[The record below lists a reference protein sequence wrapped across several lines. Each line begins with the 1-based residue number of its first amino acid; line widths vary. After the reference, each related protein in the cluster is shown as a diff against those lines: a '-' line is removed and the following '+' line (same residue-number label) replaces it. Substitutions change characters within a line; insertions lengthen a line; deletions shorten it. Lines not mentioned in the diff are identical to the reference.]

1 MSKVICMSEDVIFCP
16 NCGQKHT
23 ASGRYCENCGTD
35 LEEIILQ
42 YKNKQL
48 PIRYQATAQSGP
60 TTQSQPTY
68 QQYRT
73 DDYYDERSQGG
84 EGRGFWDVLF
94 GVLFFWMCCG
104 PNCNG
109 GDCR

>member
-1 MSKVICMSEDVIFCP
+1 MNEEAIFCP
-16 NCGQKHT
+16 NCGAKHT
-23 ASGRYCENCGTD
+23 ASGRYCEHCGTD
-35 LEEIILQ
+35 LEEIIMQ

-60 TTQSQPTY
+60 TTQSQPQY
-68 QQYRT
+68 QQSRS
-73 DDYYDERSQGG
+73 DDYYDDRPHRSD
-84 EGRGFWDVLF
+84 RGFWDALF

-104 PNCNG
+104 PDC